1 LDLAGNVLRDQGILP
16 VCEAIKC
23 VPTLRAVDL
32 TSCGVGDKGATE
44 LATLLHK
51 NKTLLSLELGCK
63 VSHKT
68 GLANRIRAGSA
79 NLLGGVLLKNSTLT
93 HLGLRGNQIGS
104 DPQTW
109 ETFAAM
115 LTRNK
120 SLSSLN
126 CEETGLSNQNCLL
139 LFAALTVNSSLRHLN
154 LAGNGMYVYVYVC
167 AVYIHVSN

>member
-1 LDLAGNVLRDQGILP
+1 MNLAGNVLRDQGVLP
-16 VCEAIKC
+16 VCEAIKSL
-23 VPTLRAVDL
+23 PSLRAVNL

-44 LATLLHK
+44 LATLMHK
-51 NKTLLSLELGCK
+51 NKTLLSLELGCGAAL
-63 VSHKT
+63 SHKT
-68 GLANRIRAGSA
+68 GLANRIHAGSA

-93 HLGLRGNQIGS
+93 HLGLRGNPIGG

-126 CEETGLSNQNCLL
+126 CEETGLSNQGCML

-154 LAGNGMYVYVYVC
+154 LAGNGAMCVVMMIYV
-167 AVYIHVSN
+167 